1 MSFTLL
7 GAFSLLAL
15 ALATLGIYGV
25 LSYLVTLRR
34 QEIAIRMA
42 LGATRQDVLGLIVG
56 QGMMLTAIG
65 IAVGLAGSW
74 MLTELMRRF
83 LYRVSPHDPL
93 TYLSVAAL
101 LATIAAV
108 ASYVPGHRAVGVDP
122 ATTLRAE

>member
-1 MSFTLL
+1 MSVALL

-15 ALATLGIYGV
+15 VLATLGIYGV

-42 LGATRQDVLGLIVG
+42 LGATGQDVLGLIVG
-56 QGMMLTAIG
+56 QGMTLTAIG

-74 MLTELMRRF
+74 VLTELMRRF

-93 TYLSVAAL
+93 TYLSIAVL
-101 LATIAAV
+101 LATVAAV
-108 ASYVPGHRAVGVDP
+108 ASYVPGQRAVSVDP
-122 ATTLRAE
+122 SATLRSE